1 MDRYA
6 DILEQAISVFG
17 FKEAAEDWMN
27 RPAIGLE
34 RRKPIDL
41 ICKFGEAKLVETYL
55 MRLDHG
61 VYC

>member
-6 DILEQAISVFG
+6 ELLEQAISIFG
-17 FKEAAEDWMN
+17 SKEEAEDWMK

-41 ICKFGEAKLVETYL
+41 ISGEAKVVETYL
-55 MRLDHG
+55 TRLEYG

>member
-6 DILEQAISVFG
+6 ELLEQAISIFG
-17 FKEAAEDWMN
+17 SKEDAEDWMN

-34 RRKPIDL
+34 HRKPIDL
-41 ICKFGEAKLVETYL
+41 ICVSDEAKVVETYL
-55 MRLDHG
+55 TRLEYG